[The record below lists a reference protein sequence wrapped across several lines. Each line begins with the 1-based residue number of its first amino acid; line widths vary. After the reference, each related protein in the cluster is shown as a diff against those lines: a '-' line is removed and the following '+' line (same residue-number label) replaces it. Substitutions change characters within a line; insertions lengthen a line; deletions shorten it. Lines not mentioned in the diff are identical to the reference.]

1 MLALLLLA
9 APVFADKW
17 GLEDKDAKFFERVR
31 EVAAEGAT
39 VKRARAFR
47 EQYAKQPDPDLLRG
61 LGWLVGDEKS
71 SLDARRGAHI
81 LLLVLSGA
89 DVKTPDPD
97 IWFAHIE
104 RLAKNYVKPR
114 PPSAGEVRA
123 AIQLGAAWLY
133 AELDTHGILR
143 QQRWHPREKR
153 KIDVPSIY
161 DTAIAVVAL
170 HRCGVPRNDPLLKL
184 TLITC
189 AAMIDTPRYREQR
202 AVVYV
207 GPEQSRVNDALYRDY
222 AMLVWAL
229 AEFEGELPND
239 AAKRILRWPQRH
251 TTMHWDRHR
260 GLLALRA
267 LQRRG
272 EKFPLRSIARIEK
285 EMRRTLTQAKA
296 EYDYI
301 HWGLD
306 GAILTSA
313 IKLQRPKTTPEQ
325 LRSDA
330 AIARHVPYVF
340 KHGAVIASGH
350 AWHLLTAATV
360 RDDLQLRTLAA
371 SKGRGNPYEK
381 GVLHLIERQTPAGDW
396 KPFANDPPAHLTGP
410 ALIFLAGETE
420 YTATRAPK
428 AQKPK

>member
-9 APVFADKW
+9 APLFADKW

-31 EVAAEGAT
+31 AAAEEGAT

-47 EQYAKQPDPDLLRG
+47 DQYAKQPDADLLRG

-81 LLLVLSGA
+81 LLLVLTGT

-104 RLAKNYVKPR
+104 RLAKKYVKPR

-123 AIQLGAAWLY
+123 SIQIGAAWLY
-133 AELDTHGILR
+133 ADLDKQGILR
-143 QQRWHPREKR
+143 TPRWHLKEKR
-153 KIDVPSIY
+153 KFDAPSIY

-170 HRCGVPRNDPLLKL
+170 RRCGVPRNDPLLKL

-189 AAMIDTPRYREQR
+189 AAMIDTPRYKKQR
-202 AVVYV
+202 AVVFV
-207 GPEQSRVNDALYRDY
+207 GPEHARVNDSLYRDY

-229 AEFEGELPND
+229 AEFEAELPKD

-251 TTMHWDRHR
+251 DTVHWDRHR

-296 EYDYI
+296 EHDYI
-301 HWGLD
+301 HWSLD

-313 IKLQRPKTTPEQ
+313 IKLQRPKTTPGQ

-340 KHGAVIASGH
+340 KHGAVIASNH
-350 AWHLLTAATV
+350 DRHLLTAATV
-360 RDDLQLRTLAA
+360 RDDLQLRTFAA

-381 GVLHLIERQTPAGDW
+381 GVLHLIEQQTPVGDW
-396 KPFANDPPAHLTGP
+396 KPVANRPPAHLTGP
-410 ALIFLAGETE
+410 ALIFLAGETA
-420 YTATRAPK
+420 YTAAPK
-428 AQKPK
+428 AQNPK